1 MAEPARVL
9 VELGL
14 HNATL
19 DTVEVS
25 RLLQEEVAQAS
36 EVLTYPTVQAGL
48 LTMQVRS
55 EARIH
60 FGLSNARRDLYIC
73 ANFQTEARVMRGSL
87 DCLGEERD
95 KLRQDLLDANQRSE
109 LLAHEID
116 EQHARQEKEGQE
128 QVQVDRNVQM

>member
-1 MAEPARVL
+1 MAEPTRVL

-14 HNATL
+14 HTATL

-48 LTMQVRS
+48 LTMQVRFRAMRQS
-55 EARIH
+55 SKWTFFLQIP
-60 FGLSNARRDLYIC
+60 
-73 ANFQTEARVMRGSL
+73 FQTEARVMRGSL

-95 KLRQDLLDANQRSE
+95 KLRQDLVDANQRSE
-109 LLAHEID
+109 LLAQEID
-116 EQHARQEKEGQE
+116 EQHARQEKEGRE
-128 QVQVDRNVQM
+128 QVQVD